1 MRIFSWVTKDTNIDF
16 MKFRKAGY
24 ALSIAL
30 VVLSVAC
37 IVFKGFNYGIDFSG
51 GILIE
56 LKSQEKINM
65 EEVRKQL
72 SGVELDD
79 VNLQSI
85 GESGSEMMIRAQTK
99 SQDEKEQMK
108 AVNSIK
114 QILGDK
120 YEYRRVEL
128 VGPQVGGE
136 LKKAGIIASVIAVL
150 AITLYIWFRF
160 EWQFA
165 LGAMVGLVHDLLV
178 TVGFLS
184 LFDFDISLTTVAAV
198 LTLAG
203 YSVNDKVVNY
213 DRIRENLRKYKK
225 MPQYELLNKSINDIF
240 SRTILTGLTTLLAS
254 IALFIFGGDTLR
266 SFSFTIVLGV
276 IVGTYSSIYVSG
288 TFLNLFNLRANQN
301 ADKAVNPSNIMG
313 ASKRI
318 AEMLIETRGKTGKM
332 QMAAVRFG
340 NVLGSN
346 GSVIPVFL
354 SQIKEGGPITLTDR
368 YIKRYFMSIPEA
380 VRLVLQTGA
389 FADSG
394 EIFVL
399 DMGEPVYIYDL
410 ACDLIRLNGLVPEQD
425 IEIKVTGLRPGEKMF
440 EELRYDTEAVDTTAH
455 EGVFVN
461 RLESIDRAAFD
472 EKLARLRSLAFE
484 EDVEGTTDMIF
495 TIVPSEYRKKKE
507 SPEG

>member
-99 SQDEKEQMK
+99 SQDEKEQMN

-288 TFLNLFNLRANQN
+288 TFLDLFNLRANQN
-301 ADKAVNPSNIMG
+301 ADKAVNP
-313 ASKRI
+313 
-318 AEMLIETRGKTGKM
+318 
-332 QMAAVRFG
+332 FG
-340 NVLGSN
+340 NV
-346 GSVIPVFL
+346 
-354 SQIKEGGPITLTDR
+354 E
-368 YIKRYFMSIPEA
+368 
-380 VRLVLQTGA
+380 
-389 FADSG
+389 
-394 EIFVL
+394 
-399 DMGEPVYIYDL
+399 
-410 ACDLIRLNGLVPEQD
+410 
-425 IEIKVTGLRPGEKMF
+425 
-440 EELRYDTEAVDTTAH
+440 
-455 EGVFVN
+455 
-461 RLESIDRAAFD
+461 
-472 EKLARLRSLAFE
+472 
-484 EDVEGTTDMIF
+484 
-495 TIVPSEYRKKKE
+495 
-507 SPEG
+507 